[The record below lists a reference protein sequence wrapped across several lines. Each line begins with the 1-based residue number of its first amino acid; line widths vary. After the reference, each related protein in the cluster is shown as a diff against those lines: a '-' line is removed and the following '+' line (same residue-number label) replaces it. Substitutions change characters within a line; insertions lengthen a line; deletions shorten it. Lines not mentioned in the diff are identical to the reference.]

1 MGIVPALWL
10 VVHRKASSVSCKSVF
25 QNRLRLKMDFGVRE
39 EYEDDDIL
47 PDTNIDRERTTTG
60 RWAIAMFVIAAAFTT
75 VAFVTPNWI
84 EADPRF
90 YGTDV
95 ERAGLWVHC
104 LRSLPDVNDL
114 RHQRYFAGCRW
125 LFNPFTEG
133 YDQMRNI
140 LAPPFFV
147 ATQFFYTL
155 SLICMLIAVTFVVMY
170 LLCVDEYYRVNVLRW
185 TGIDLIVGGAFGTVA
200 LIIFGALG
208 DGRDFMPDWEHN
220 YLSWSFGLAFVGAV
234 FDYVAG
240 VLFIVEARI
249 IRRKEIAREKQYPM
263 EQRV

>member
-1 MGIVPALWL
+1 MGEEGLYSWKCL
-10 VVHRKASSVSCKSVF
+10 F
-25 QNRLRLKMDFGVRE
+25 ETMDFGSK
-39 EYEDDDIL
+39 EDLEHDDIL

-60 RWAIAMFVIAAAFTT
+60 RWAIFVFIVSAAFMT
-75 VAFVTPNWI
+75 VAFVSPNWI

-90 YGTDV
+90 YGTKV
-95 ERAGLWVHC
+95 QRGGLWVHC
-104 LRSLPDVNDL
+104 FRSFPDYNDL
-114 RHQRYFAGCRW
+114 EHKRFYAGCRW
-125 LFNPFTEG
+125 IFNPFTEG
-133 YDQMRNI
+133 YDRIRNF
-140 LAPPFFV
+140 LAPPFYV

-155 SLICMLIAVTFVVMY
+155 SFIAMLIAIIFVVMY

-185 TGIDLIVGGAFGTVA
+185 TGIDLIVGGIFATIA
-200 LIIFGALG
+200 LIIFGCKG
-208 DGRDFMPDWEHN
+208 DSRDFMPDWEHN

-234 FDYVAG
+234 FNYVSG

>member
-1 MGIVPALWL
+1 M
-10 VVHRKASSVSCKSVF
+10 KKVF
-25 QNRLRLKMDFGVRE
+25 IDINIMDFGPERE
-39 EYEDDDIL
+39 EEDDIL

-60 RWAIAMFVIAAAFTT
+60 KWAIGLFVLSATFMV

-84 EADPRF
+84 EADKRF
-90 YGTDV
+90 YGTQV
-95 ERAGLWVHC
+95 ERVGLWVHC
-104 LRSLPDVNDL
+104 FRSIPDHNDL
-114 RHQRYFAGCRW
+114 NHQRYYAGCRW
-125 LFNPFTEG
+125 LFDPFTEG
-133 YDQMRNI
+133 YDQIRRY

-147 ATQFFYTL
+147 ATQFFYTI
-155 SLICMLIAVTFVVMY
+155 SFIAMLIAVIFVVMY
-170 LLCVDEYYRVNVLRW
+170 MLCVDEYYRVNVLKW
-185 TGIDLIVGGAFGTVA
+185 TGIDLIIGGAFGTIA
-200 LIIFGALG
+200 LIIFGVYG

-234 FDYVAG
+234 FNYVSG

>member
-1 MGIVPALWL
+1 MGSVEIEVRALFSWDNCL
-10 VVHRKASSVSCKSVF
+10 D
-25 QNRLRLKMDFGVRE
+25 LKIMEFGSKE
-39 EYEDDDIL
+39 DLDDDDIP

-60 RWAIAMFVIAAAFTT
+60 RWAIFVFFVSATFMT
-75 VAFVTPNWI
+75 VAMVSPNWI
-84 EADPRF
+84 EADERF
-90 YGTDV
+90 YGTKV
-95 ERAGLWVHC
+95 QRVGLWVHC
-104 LRSLPDVNDL
+104 FRSFPDYNDPE
-114 RHQRYFAGCRW
+114 HQRFYAGCRW
-125 LFNPFTEG
+125 IFNPFTPG
-133 YDQMRNI
+133 YDQIRNF

-155 SLICMLIAVTFVVMY
+155 SFIAMLIAIIFVVMY

-185 TGIDLIVGGAFGTVA
+185 TGIDLIIGGAFGTVA

-234 FDYVAG
+234 FNYVSG
-240 VLFIVEARI
+240 VLFLVEARI

>member
-1 MGIVPALWL
+1 MGSWDNCLD
-10 VVHRKASSVSCKSVF
+10 
-25 QNRLRLKMDFGVRE
+25 LKIMEFGSKE
-39 EYEDDDIL
+39 DLDDDDIL
-47 PDTNIDRERTTTG
+47 PDTNIDWERTTTG
-60 RWAIAMFVIAAAFTT
+60 RWAIFVFIVSATFMT
-75 VAFVTPNWI
+75 VAMVSPNWI
-84 EADPRF
+84 EADQRF
-90 YGTDV
+90 YGTKV
-95 ERAGLWVHC
+95 QRVGLWVHC
-104 LRSLPDVNDL
+104 FRSSP
-114 RHQRYFAGCRW
+114 
-125 LFNPFTEG
+125 G
-133 YDQMRNI
+133 YDRIRNF

-155 SLICMLIAVTFVVMY
+155 SFIAMLIAIIFVVMY

-185 TGIDLIVGGAFGTVA
+185 TGIDLIIGGAFGTVA

-234 FDYVAG
+234 FNYVSG
-240 VLFIVEARI
+240 VLFLVEARI